1 MDPIERALE
10 TVMDGPDLT
19 HAMGYH
25 INARGEL
32 VREKRYHVIFHSI
45 LNIVYLMLW
54 KIDHLI
60 NRVKAMKYQVDMI
73 DMMEV
78 EDMCRQINDQEPSD
92 DLPLGPPLC
101 EDNTL
106 HLFPITRAER
116 RSVIKLRKNT
126 QGWCELRLSS
136 E

>member
-1 MDPIERALE
+1 MI
-10 TVMDGPDLT
+10 
-19 HAMGYH
+19 
-25 INARGEL
+25 
-32 VREKRYHVIFHSI
+32 REKRYHVIFHSI